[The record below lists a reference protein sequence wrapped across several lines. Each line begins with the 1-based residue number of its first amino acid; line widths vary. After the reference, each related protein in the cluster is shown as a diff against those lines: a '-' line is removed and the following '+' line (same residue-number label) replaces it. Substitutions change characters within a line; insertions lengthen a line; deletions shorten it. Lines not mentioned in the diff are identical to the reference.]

1 MKNRKRRRKGGLVL
15 VVVLLLIAVV
25 GVEVVQV
32 YGQINEAVVQEQL
45 LQAQVERQ
53 TQANAALREDLSR
66 ADDEDFIKELARE
79 LLGLADPGER
89 IFYDV
94 NN

>member
-1 MKNRKRRRKGGLVL
+1 MKNRKRRKKGGLVL
-15 VVVLLLIAVV
+15 AVVLLLIAVV

-32 YGQINEAVVQEQL
+32 YGQINEAMAQEQL
-45 LQAQVERQ
+45 LQAQVEQQ
-53 TQANAALREDLSR
+53 TQANAALRDDLSR
-66 ADDEDFIKELARE
+66 AEDEDFIKELARE